1 MEQKRAAT
9 CFSSRGSF
17 FKIRPGSKHDS
28 LKCRGREREREPE
41 RVSGVL
47 DEKGE
52 QCVDGTGRCSRALV
66 HSGSGMRRGRGRAC
80 SSMCAA
86 VISLPV
92 RALFF
97 PSHCSWGWR
106 AGSVWRA
113 TVTQAA
119 VCSGNVT
126 RWKSQWATKLILHTT
141 LSN

>member
-28 LKCRGREREREPE
+28 LKCRGSEREPE

-66 HSGSGMRRGRGRAC
+66 HSGSGMRRGRGRSLLLHVRRCHLA
-80 SSMCAA
+80 SSPCAIFS
-86 VISLPV
+86 VPLQLGV
-92 RALFF
+92 
-97 PSHCSWGWR
+97 G
-106 AGSVWRA
+106 GSVWRA